1 MPEPP
6 AQPRSARARL
16 RFDLPTST
24 ICWLKALPKAMD
36 TLSHDICALFQIQT
50 TWDMCVSFVKL
61 GFPMDQE
68 PIFDTCL
75 PCLLSAPAPVMLAK
89 HDKLGG

>member
-1 MPEPP
+1 MLPNFAKSTAALVCQLRLVQSMPEPP

-36 TLSHDICALFQIQT
+36 TLLHDICALFQIQT

-61 GFPMDQE
+61 GFPMDQ
-68 PIFDTCL
+68 
-75 PCLLSAPAPVMLAK
+75 
-89 HDKLGG
+89 